1 MFQTKFSSYIVKKGI
16 LVRSVGYGNASQNPL
31 SHEKKSLQISG
42 KADVQVIYKSKK
54 QVASKSSTAI
64 SASSAKI

>member
-54 QVASKSSTAI
+54 W
-64 SASSAKI
+64 